1 MNIVETI
8 TFSTHYKELKTSLLA
23 RMLNFSLYG
32 LLAEKT
38 ASWVNKVIV
47 VSNSTLIFLPPWI
60 LWLIG
65 DSVAMKTQ
73 INHNYSYFNL
83 HWLLMLF
90 METVSI
96 FNESVMI
103 WSHFE
108 VIPESQINH
117 EVNQSQNFLPHSIKN
132 TQSKA
137 ETKPN

>member
-60 LWLIG
+60 L
-65 DSVAMKTQ
+65 
-73 INHNYSYFNL
+73 
-83 HWLLMLF
+83 
-90 METVSI
+90 
-96 FNESVMI
+96 
-103 WSHFE
+103 
-108 VIPESQINH
+108 
-117 EVNQSQNFLPHSIKN
+117 
-132 TQSKA
+132 
-137 ETKPN
+137 